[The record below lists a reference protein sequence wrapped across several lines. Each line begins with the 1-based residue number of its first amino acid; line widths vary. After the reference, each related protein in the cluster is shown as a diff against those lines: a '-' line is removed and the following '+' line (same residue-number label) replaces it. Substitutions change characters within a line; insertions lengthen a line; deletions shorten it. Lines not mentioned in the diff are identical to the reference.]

1 MRAGETLSRDAKTYN
16 RRTTVAAYAGIRGL
30 RDSRQQRRSTQSIP
44 LLPHLSHPHITSV
57 KMAGL
62 LGKKF
67 PTPVGMF
74 NARPRSSHFDSVPD
88 C

>member
-1 MRAGETLSRDAKTYN
+1 MVDAAIACEMRAGETLSRDAKTYN

-30 RDSRQQRRSTQSIP
+30 RD
-44 LLPHLSHPHITSV
+44 ITSV

-67 PTPVGMF
+67 PTPVGAF
-74 NARPRSSHFDSVPD
+74 NAPPSQLPL
-88 C
+88 